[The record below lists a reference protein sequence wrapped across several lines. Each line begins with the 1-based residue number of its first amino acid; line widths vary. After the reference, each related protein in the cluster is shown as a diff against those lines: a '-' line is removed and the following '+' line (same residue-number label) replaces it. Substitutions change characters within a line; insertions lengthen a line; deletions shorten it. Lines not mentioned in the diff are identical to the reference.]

1 MTPKTRSTKNKEKKT
16 ANSTSNEQSS
26 SSNLNPTTTPNYTG
40 TMPAKGSTSKQEYEK
55 LTAKLFNTDPSTVVL
70 QIIPENLQRILETQS
85 HIIRTLDRLSER
97 LDTLEKASNDGQT
110 VTAKQIK
117 AVKDSVDTIRFDQI
131 RTTSPKFPVNTNPQ
145 SCSSATPANPTSS
158 NEAVAVVNQS
168 LSIEVAEILMQEKKK
183 SAVKDECQKIKTQ
196 ISLQWEDSLK
206 LRDKHYRNYIKN
218 ERKLA
223 LYDEWVNLSPDYIPF
238 KFRPKSIPGETEEY
252 SSARIQESRLRYE
265 NDRKLL
271 KSYATVHQRKY
282 EEEDRKIVEL
292 ITTLVSTDDQM
303 HLMTE
308 LWSDETKKGE
318 LKANQLW
325 SRNEAFLRRKKH
337 EDELLNETVLTDI
350 TWEEKLRSY
359 KRKKKRVETGRH
371 ETHREYERYYQSPNL
386 PLYQRYG
393 QVFY

>member
-16 ANSTSNEQSS
+16 AHSASNEQSS
-26 SSNLNPTTTPNYTG
+26 SSNLDPTTTSNYTG
-40 TMPAKGSTSKQEYEK
+40 TTPARRSTSKQEYEK

-85 HIIRTLDRLSER
+85 YIIRTLDRLSER
-97 LDTLEKASNDGQT
+97 LDALEKASNDGQIAL
-110 VTAKQIK
+110 AKQIK
-117 AVKDSVDTIRFDQI
+117 SVKDSVDTIRFDQI
-131 RTTSPKFPVNTNPQ
+131 RTTSSNFPDIASPQ
-145 SCSSATPANPTSS
+145 SSSLKPANPTSS
-158 NEAVAVVNQS
+158 NEAVVSQS

-183 SAVKDECQKIKTQ
+183 SAVKDECQKIKTE
-196 ISLQWEDSLK
+196 ISLQWDDSLK

-252 SSARIQESRLRYE
+252 TSARIQESRLRYE

-318 LKANQLW
+318 VKANQLW

-337 EDELLNETVLTDI
+337 EDELLDETVLTDI

-359 KRKKKRVETGRH
+359 KKKKKRVEASRY
-371 ETHREYERYYQSPNL
+371 ESHREYERNYRSPNL

-393 QVFY
+393 QVLY